1 MNPDLINYEIQDVPQ
16 QSDIRTEE
24 SEPLNP
30 ATNNTRVFRFKI
42 NNTGFLDGTS
52 MITFKLQK
60 GATATGLTR
69 VNLWNGALGAIKSA
83 VLRVG
88 DYEIC
93 NTQDLS
99 RIASVRHLN
108 EDVSVRNNMHG
119 YYLGNAL
126 GVMVDSSAGSTDN
139 DGAGAG
145 VGQVRNDVYAS
156 GIDWGHITDGTNH
169 QVFSYSMNTDLKKC
183 EKYGI
188 PLYMLFPCLENR
200 QFPLF
205 LFQDYPVILEV
216 EFREAS
222 EYVNDMGK
230 VGADGYVAVDNSV
243 NIAEVK
249 LVVDYI
255 LPPASV
261 MNKYEDDVSKTGYR
275 FEYPKINLVKKS
287 IPAVTT
293 NREEQEVEHRLGQ
306 EGKEIL
312 KVFQFKKYTKG
323 TDPLAG
329 AVMGNKVLL
338 DQKIDG
344 QDYEEYNME
353 VNGQDIFPDFKYNNA
368 SQFNEVANAL
378 DKPLKVPRC
387 MYFTD
392 PNTQQARLTQIS
404 SGLKGVQKPL
414 AIDLRNGN
422 AGIIGSGTPVSKG
435 SPLVFKYRRKPS
447 GAVTDQIVNQKP
459 AMDVSYHI
467 VQSGVAVIKK
477 SGAGTSVLVQA

>member
-1 MNPDLINYEIQDVPQ
+1 MNPNLINYEIQDVPQ

-30 ATNNTRVFRFKI
+30 ATNSTRVFRFKI

-52 MITFKLQK
+52 MITFKLAK
-60 GATATGLTR
+60 AAGTAGLCR

-99 RIASVRHLN
+99 RIATLRHLN
-108 EDVSVRNNMHG
+108 EDISVRNNLHG

-126 GVMVDSSAGSTDN
+126 GVMIDSTAGTANVDGGD
-139 DGAGAG
+139 AG
-145 VGQVRNDVYAS
+145 VGQLRNNVYAS
-156 GIDWGHITDGTNH
+156 GIDWGQIADGTGSSVN
-169 QVFSYSMNTDLKKC
+169 SYSMNTDLTLC

-205 LFQDYPVILEV
+205 LFNDYPVILEI

-222 EYVNDMGK
+222 EYVNDMSKTGT
-230 VGADGYVAVDNSV
+230 GGYVAIDGSI

-249 LVVDYI
+249 LVCDYI
-255 LPPASV
+255 LPPPDV
-261 MNKYEDDVSKTGYR
+261 MNKYQDAVGKNGYR

-287 IPAVTT
+287 IPSGSV
-293 NREEQEVEHRLGQ
+293 RVEQDCEHRLGQ

-312 KVFQFKKYTKG
+312 SVFQFKKYAKG
-323 TDPLAG
+323 SDPMAG
-329 AVMGNKVLL
+329 AVMGNKILL

-344 QDYEEYNME
+344 SDMEEYNLE
-353 VNGQDIFPDFKYNNA
+353 VNGQDIYPDYKFNNA
-368 SQFNEVANAL
+368 SQYNEVNNAL
-378 DKPLKVPRC
+378 GKPLKVPRC

-392 PNTQQARLTQIS
+392 PNTQAARLTTLS
-404 SGLKGVQKPL
+404 SGFKGVQKPL
-414 AIDLRNGN
+414 AVDLRNGN
-422 AGIIGSGTPVSKG
+422 PGIIGSGTPVSKG
-435 SPLVFKYRRKPS
+435 SPLIFKYRRKPS
-447 GAVTDQIVNQKP
+447 GAVANQTLVQTG

-467 VQSGVAVIKK
+467 IQSGVAIVKK